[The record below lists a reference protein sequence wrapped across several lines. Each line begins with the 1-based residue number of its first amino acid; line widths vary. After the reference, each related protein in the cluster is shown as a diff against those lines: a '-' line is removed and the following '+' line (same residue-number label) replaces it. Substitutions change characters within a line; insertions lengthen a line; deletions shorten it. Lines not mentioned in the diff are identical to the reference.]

1 MQFSLNDVIISS
13 GWSSYSKNVLFIYC
27 LGTVFNFPFLVELVV
42 VERVAK
48 NAGVFF
54 FVVGLPQSV
63 RHGPKE
69 EFDTDRS

>member
-1 MQFSLNDVIISS
+1 MQFSLNDLIISS

-42 VERVAK
+42 VERVSK
-48 NAGVFF
+48 NAGVF
-54 FVVGLPQSV
+54 FVVGLPQMV

>member
-1 MQFSLNDVIISS
+1 MQLSLNDLIISS

-42 VERVAK
+42 VERVSK

-54 FVVGLPQSV
+54 VVGLRQMV
-63 RHGPKE
+63 HHGPKE